1 MNALGY
7 QKPIFCGESN
17 GPSFFNF
24 ALNLPILQTIFAKMT
39 VNPKGNTLAQ
49 ATQSEAVASLYQ
61 QMKTLPPQA
70 QMFMEGC
77 SSELEEIRHRINCHE
92 LVTRCVLALSAGVA
106 KILCW
111 NLANEKVDRL
121 NLMHLL
127 FDKYKLLDYENGVFK
142 QPYPAAETFRRMIDS
157 FGGSKSVQ
165 HIELPEH
172 PTFYLYKVKRHER
185 DPLFVIWEKRDAFS
199 GEDKP
204 STPLTCKWPTS
215 QAHAMDVFGVAIP
228 TQVINGHL
236 HLSVSHTPV
245 FIEP

>member
-7 QKPIFCGESN
+7 QKPIFCGEYN

-61 QMKTLPPQA
+61 QMKTLPRRPRCLWRA
-70 QMFMEGC
+70 VPLNWRKSAIVSTAASWSRVA
-77 SSELEEIRHRINCHE
+77 SSPFQP
-92 LVTRCVLALSAGVA
+92 VFA

-142 QPYPAAETFRRMIDS
+142 QPYP
-157 FGGSKSVQ
+157 GS
-165 HIELPEH
+165 
-172 PTFYLYKVKRHER
+172 R
-185 DPLFVIWEKRDAFS
+185 DVPQNDRFFWAVNPFNIS
-199 GEDKP
+199 NCPNIQP
-204 STPLTCKWPTS
+204 STCTK
-215 QAHAMDVFGVAIP
+215 
-228 TQVINGHL
+228 
-236 HLSVSHTPV
+236 
-245 FIEP
+245 